1 METKVNNISNTCRVL
16 QNIVV
21 THEYYTLAPCP
32 VKIVPDE
39 ETLRI
44 IKRYDLLLKATNANR
59 WLLLAKENF
68 DANDMPD
75 EDKQL
80 HFTLKAGSDMLHYV
94 SEEGWGKAVVAVD
107 GKDATIRIAG
117 REKYLE
123 YICIPKYSSPDLSMK
138 IREAKNR
145 LSFRESVRITLQ
157 DIPVALRF
165 VTEEKVKLMQQ
176 NEFKVQLW
184 EIRESGERPAGEA
197 LSVPR
202 PDSFSPVA
210 PQDTI
215 TSYLYY

>member
-1 METKVNNISNTCRVL
+1 VRL
-16 QNIVV
+16 
-21 THEYYTLAPCP
+21 
-32 VKIVPDE
+32 VPDE

-44 IKRYDLLLKATNANR
+44 IKRYDLLFKATSANR
-59 WLLLAKENF
+59 WLLLAKEDF
-68 DANDMPD
+68 ETEDMPD

-80 HFTLKAGSDMLHYV
+80 HFTLKAGSDMLYYV
-94 SEEGWGKAVVAVD
+94 SEEGWDKAVVAVD
-107 GKDATIRIAG
+107 GKDAIIKIAG

-138 IREAKNR
+138 IRESKNR
-145 LSFRESVRITLQ
+145 LSFKESGRITLP

-165 VTEEKVKLMQQ
+165 VTKEKVKLMQQ

-184 EIRESGERPAGEA
+184 EIRERGERPAGEA
-197 LSVPR
+197 LSVPC

-215 TSYLYY
+215 TSYYYY